1 MTIKEEFYWI
11 IVLVLAILWTSSVG
25 YVAYLTIKA
34 LQKYV
39 GG

>member
-1 MTIKEEFYWI
+1 MTIKEVFYWI
-11 IVLVLAILWTSSVG
+11 IVLVLAILWTSSVA
-25 YVAYLTIKA
+25 YAAYLAIKA